1 MFIKWFRELGKEDVS
16 IAGGKGASLGEMTK
30 AKIPIP
36 NGFVVLSEAFKK
48 FIQETD
54 LNVEIDAVLD
64 TVNPD
69 EMHTIENASEKIQAM
84 IIGSETPKD
93 IKEEIEK
100 TFKKLNSKFVAVRS
114 SATAEDSA
122 NAAWAGQLDSY
133 LNTTKKD
140 LLENIKKCW
149 VSLFTPRAIFYRF
162 EKKLNGTDISVAV
175 VVQKMINSEKSGIA
189 FSVHPVTQDPN
200 QIIIEAGFGLGE
212 AIVQGSITPDSYVVD
227 KQDWHIIDINVNE
240 QTKGLFR
247 KANGGNEWKEL
258 GNKGKKQ
265 VLNEKEIIELAK
277 LIVKIE
283 KHYGFPIDVEFAVED
298 NKIYIVQ
305 SRPITT
311 LIKIA
316 EKKVVQQGILARRFL
331 EQIKSQDLYP
341 PLHGVSIFVE
351 SSDWGNKKYFEPYYD
366 DKAPFPILTI
376 MKGEKGTSFLPMQIK
391 NLSSEF
397 FTKYW
402 KNPFILKERIR
413 QYKKENKKLEILY
426 KKLSYKYIK
435 NNSEKIVLKEM
446 KKIVYHFSRANA
458 ILCFSIIFDKPF
470 CFDLLKNLKVNI
482 SEQRLNELWDKAI
495 IPNFNS
501 FERKQKQKLFR
512 RYLIEKN
519 IDLLTEEFQY
529 FFTGYYNI
537 LPFKEAKKKTIK
549 ELKNLSKEKT
559 QENLK
564 IYGKELKSKKENY
577 NKWFLTLSPDEKK
590 LVNYVQNVM
599 ELRDDR
605 KEPIAMG
612 LTAMY
617 RVAQSIFNKAGIPER
632 YILYSCYPEISNG
645 SKHLQKQKSNILKR
659 KEGVAVLIGDN
670 GSSLFELDPSEE
682 NNRIMLDFYKK
693 QEKVQQKV
701 LKINGNI
708 AYPGKIKGVVKIIT
722 NLAVHSKKFRSGDI
736 LVTGMTRP
744 EFIHLMKRASA
755 VITDEGGITSHAA
768 IVSREMKIPCIIG
781 TKIATHILKDGDL
794 IEVDA
799 NNGIIKILERE
810 TQKEKSTDYIRMFE
824 LPGLPFLM
832 TSIALD
838 YYKPLKAMAM
848 LRDNLWT
855 SLLPKESEKKTLKEG
870 IKLFGNKKL
879 FDKYRKEFG
888 NYKIRS
894 IKFFETT
901 LKKNNISRSDIKK
914 YLDLISEQWKHYQ
927 KTEFFYVDDAYKKSQ
942 KDKTTTNNLKH
953 LEEIKNS
960 GREHLNKLIFG
971 NQSYLSKIL
980 VKISKQFNIP
990 VDDLLFYSKEEIYGL
1005 SDGNKTDD
1013 SILTGRKESYV
1024 FFIKG
1029 KELII
1034 LQGSDAKKFI
1044 SEFIAES
1051 TSNEIKGTPVNKG
1064 VVKGRAKVLFYS
1076 SDKFD
1081 EVSKMI
1087 KEMKKG
1093 DILIAETTSPE
1104 LMAACK
1110 KASAILTN
1118 QGGLLSHAAIVSR
1131 ELGIPCIVGLE
1142 NITHIVKDGDLL
1154 EVDGDKGIV
1163 KILKK

>member
-1 MFIKWFRELGKEDVS
+1 MIIRWFKELGKEDVS

-30 AKIPIP
+30 AGISVP
-36 NGFVVLSEAFKK
+36 NGFVVLSDAFQK
-48 FIQETD
+48 FIQETN
-54 LNVEIDAVLD
+54 LNVEIDAILD
-64 TVNPD
+64 TVNSE
-69 EMHTIENASEKIQAM
+69 EMHTIENASEKIQA
-84 IIGSETPKD
+84 IIIDSEISKD
-93 IKEEIEK
+93 IKEKIEK
-100 TFKKLNSKFVAVRS
+100 SFKKLNSKFVAVRS

-122 NAAWAGQLDSY
+122 SAAWAGQLDSF
-133 LNTTKKD
+133 LNTTKND

-149 VSLFTPRAIFYRF
+149 ASLFTPRAIFYRF
-162 EKKLNGTDISVAV
+162 EKKLHGTDISVAV
-175 VVQKMINSEKSGIA
+175 VVQEMINSEKSGIA
-189 FSVHPVTQDPN
+189 FSVHPVTQDQN

-227 KQDWHIIDINVNE
+227 KQDLYLIDVNVNE
-240 QTKGLFR
+240 QAKGLFR
-247 KANGGNEWKEL
+247 KSAGGNEWKEL
-258 GNKGKKQ
+258 GKKGKKQ
-265 VLNEKEIIELAK
+265 VLDDKEIIKLAK
-277 LIVKIE
+277 IIVEIE
-283 KHYGFPIDVEFAVED
+283 RHYRFPVDVEFAVEK
-298 NKIYIVQ
+298 NKFYIVQ

-311 LIKIA
+311 LIKKV
-316 EKKVVQQGILARRFL
+316 EKEEDQQNTLAYQFL
-331 EQIKSQDLYP
+331 DQIKGQDIYP

-366 DKAPFPILTI
+366 DRTPFPILTI
-376 MKGEKGTSFLPMQIK
+376 MKGEKGTSFLPMQIR

-402 KNPFILKERIR
+402 KNPSILEERIR
-413 QYKKENKKLEILY
+413 QYKKENKQLEDLY
-426 KKLSYKYIK
+426 KKLSYKYME
-435 NNSEKIVLKEM
+435 NNSEETILKDM
-446 KKIVYHFSRANA
+446 KRVVNHFSRANA

-470 CFDLLKNLKVNI
+470 CFYLLKNLNVNI

-495 IPNFNS
+495 VPNFYS
-501 FERKQKQKLFR
+501 FERKRKQKLFR
-512 RYLIEKN
+512 RYLVEKN
-519 IDLLTEEFQY
+519 MDLLTEEFQY
-529 FFTGYYNI
+529 FFTGYYSI
-537 LPFKEAKKKTIK
+537 PHFKKAKEKITK
-549 ELKNLSKEKT
+549 ELKNLSKEKI

-564 IYGKELKSKKENY
+564 IYEKELKSKKENY
-577 NKWFLTLSPDEKK
+577 NKWFLTFSSDEKK
-590 LVNYVQNVM
+590 LVNYVQNIM
-599 ELRDDR
+599 ELRDER

-617 RVAQSIFNKAGIPER
+617 RIAQSIFNKAEIPER
-632 YILYSCYPEISNG
+632 YILYSCYPEISEG

-659 KEGVAVLIGDN
+659 RYGVAVLIGDD
-670 GSSLFELDPSEE
+670 GSSFFELDPSEE
-682 NNRIMLDFYKK
+682 NNKVMLDFYKK
-693 QEKVQQKV
+693 QEKVQQGV
-701 LKINGNI
+701 LEINGNV
-708 AYPGKIKGVVKIIT
+708 AYPGKVKGVAKIVT
-722 NLAVHSKKFRSGDI
+722 NLAVHSKNFRRGDI

-744 EFIHLMKRASA
+744 EFVPLMKKASA

-781 TKIATHILKDGDL
+781 TKIATHTLKDGMNV
-794 IEVDA
+794 EVDA
-799 NNGIIKILERE
+799 DNGVIRILEKEIQR
-810 TQKEKSTDYIRMFE
+810 EKSTDYIRMFE

-870 IKLFGNKKL
+870 VRLFGSKKL
-879 FDKYRKEFG
+879 FDKYRKEFD
-888 NYKIRS
+888 NYKIKS
-894 IKFFETT
+894 IKFFEKT
-901 LKKNNISRSDIKK
+901 LKKNNISKSDIKK

-942 KDKTTTNNLKH
+942 KDKATANNLKH

-990 VDDLLFYSKEEIYGL
+990 IDDLLFYSKEEIYKL
-1005 SDGNKTDD
+1005 FSNNKVD
-1013 SILTGRKESYV
+1013 SSVLKDRKESYV

-1034 LQGSDAKKFI
+1034 LQGDEAKKFI
-1044 SEFIAES
+1044 SEFMVES

-1064 VVKGRAKVLFYS
+1064 VVRGRAKVLFYS

-1131 ELGIPCIVGLE
+1131 ELGIPCIVSLE

-1154 EVDGDKGIV
+1154 EVDGNKGIV